1 MTNYSILTSG
11 GGGGGGGG
19 GKRGIPAFV
28 AQITSRGGERYPR
41 FRCPNYEPGGG
52 GGGEGYPR
60 FRCPNYEP
68 WGEGG
73 GGVTP
78 CVGPNTPNDAYMG
91 SIWVNKFQFGCEF
104 IVREFEYFPA

>member
-1 MTNYSILTSG
+1 MTNYSMGPLALGQIRE
-11 GGGGGGGG
+11 G

-28 AQITSRGGERYPR
+28 AQITSRGGERGIPAFVALITSR
-41 FRCPNYEPGGG
+41 GGG
-52 GGGEGYPR
+52 GGG
-60 FRCPNYEP
+60 
-68 WGEGG
+68 GG

-104 IVREFEYFPA
+104 IVREVEYFPA

>member
-1 MTNYSILTSG
+1 MGQIRE
-11 GGGGGGGG
+11 G

-28 AQITSRGGERYPR
+28 AQITSRGGGERGIPAFVALITSR
-41 FRCPNYEPGGG
+41 GGG
-52 GGGEGYPR
+52 G
-60 FRCPNYEP
+60 
-68 WGEGG
+68 GG

-104 IVREFEYFPA
+104 IVREVEYFPA

>member
-1 MTNYSILTSG
+1 MTNYSILTSAG
-11 GGGGGGGG
+11 GGGGGSPSVGPNTRGGGGG

-28 AQITSRGGERYPR
+28 AQITSRGG
-41 FRCPNYEPGGG
+41 GGG
-52 GGGEGYPR
+52 GGGGGGRGIPAFVALITSR
-60 FRCPNYEP
+60 
-68 WGEGG
+68 GG